1 MIQTSIGVKT
11 ISKRRITVIFFA
23 FILIASPYFTATNAY
38 GDGLTQE
45 NLPPASVGNRQASLF
60 IKISP
65 PILTKDTVGDTFL
78 QLRLFDAN
86 DGKTIVHTSFFV
98 TVDKGGKLL
107 MRDLFHTHS
116 GDLTIKIQPTPGSV
130 NDVVVYGDKE
140 PFQGGWTSTNDQI
153 SVKAP
158 ILLEAGLYHFAIEI
172 FGIDNDRNIFIPSDA
187 PKFDSWLSVGDV
199 FNEKI
204 TLAGKSY
211 DTSVTSYYDVLT
223 DFHFDEATKTIS
235 FSMPFN
241 WDIQRLESQQIF
253 VHEEFHF
260 PDSFTEFSKSPSY
273 KANVNGFPI
282 TGNMLIL
289 DPYSLEDTLILHFL
303 LSKENIL
310 DIAKTIKPGE
320 KSMQFSLSPSS
331 STVVEKNSFDVKF
344 DTGAFARVEY
354 EKQQNSQNKIP
365 FVITF
370 FDKNGKLLK
379 FLNYGYSITD
389 SSGKKIA
396 ESVITDI
403 NNPGIFLTEGIDKP
417 EFSLSTSGKYKLTLA
432 IFSHGQDSQKTYA
445 GIASNTFD
453 ISQGTVETPSVA
465 IPAWIKNNAGWWA
478 DGKIGDSDFVQGIQ
492 YLIKNGIMKIP
503 ATTPGSGTG
512 TQAIP
517 IWIKNNAGWWAKG
530 QISDNDFVQG
540 IQWLITNGIMKI

>member
-1 MIQTSIGVKT
+1 MQTNIDRNIMPRMK
-11 ISKRRITVIFFA
+11 IIVIFFVS
-23 FILIASPYFTATNAY
+23 ILIASPYFTVSNAF

-65 PILTKDTVGDTFL
+65 PILTKDTVGDTFI

-86 DGKTIVHTSFFV
+86 DGKPILHTSFFV
-98 TVDKGGKLL
+98 TVDKGGELL

-116 GDLTIKIQPTPGSV
+116 GDLTIKVQPTPGSI
-130 NDVVVYGDKE
+130 NDVVVFGDQE
-140 PFQGGWTSTNDQI
+140 PFQGGWTGANDQI

-158 ILLEAGLYHFAIEI
+158 ILLESGLYHFEIEI
-172 FGIDNDRNIFIPSDA
+172 FGIDNDRNIFIPADA

-199 FNEKI
+199 FNQKI
-204 TLAGKSY
+204 TFAGKSY
-211 DTSVTSYYDVLT
+211 DTSVTSYYDVLNN
-223 DFHFDEATKTIS
+223 FHFDEASKIIS

-241 WDIQRLESQQIF
+241 WDTQRLESQNIF

-260 PDSFTEFSKSPSY
+260 PVTFTEFSKSPMY
-273 KANVNGFPI
+273 KASVNGFPI

-303 LSKENIL
+303 INKENIL

-320 KSMQFSLSPSS
+320 KNMEFSLSPSS
-331 STVVEKNSFDVKF
+331 GMVVENNSFDVKF

-354 EKQQNSQNKIP
+354 EKKPNSEGKIP

-370 FDKNGKLLK
+370 FDKNGQLLK
-379 FLNYGYSITD
+379 FLRYGYSITD
-389 SSGKKIA
+389 SSGKKIT
-396 ESVITDI
+396 ESIITDVT
-403 NNPGIFLTEGIDKP
+403 NPGILLTEGIDKP
-417 EFSLSTSGKYKLTLA
+417 EFSLPSSGKYKMSLA
-432 IFSHGQDSQKTYA
+432 IFSHGQDNQKTYL

-453 ISQGTVETPSVA
+453 ISQGSGVSLGIT

-478 DGKIGDSDFVQGIQ
+478 DDKIGDSDFVQGIQ

-503 ATTPGSGTG
+503 STTPGSSTG
-512 TQAIP
+512 TNQIP
-517 IWIKNNAGWWAKG
+517 IWIKNNAGWWSKD